1 MTSAENAALE
11 STCKTLNALGITSYI
26 SHSLYDY
33 CRFAV
38 GPITRVA
45 TYNIIS
51 NLQSVADSEDS
62 ELFKLSERL
71 DAMPVH
77 EWYIPLHTLKM
88 YCDFGQ
94 IRYDEL
100 AEFILLDYARI
111 QDGINLASSFGQL
124 AEY

>member
-1 MTSAENAALE
+1 MTSNENAALE
-11 STCKTLNALGITSYI
+11 ATCKTINALGITNYV

-33 CRFAV
+33 CRFSI

-51 NLQSVADSEDS
+51 NLQSVADSEES

-77 EWYIPLHTLKM
+77 EWYMPLHVLKM
-88 YCDFGQ
+88 YCDYGK

-100 AEFILLDYARI
+100 AEFILLDYQRI
-111 QDGINLASSFGQL
+111 QDNINLSSSFDML